1 MCCFSVHLHTCV
13 LPLLCWSMPCSL
25 FNLTTPYTLAM
36 HAGDNGPGWAAVFS
50 TLGSIAQ
57 TVMAQLER
65 GDASPATRSG
75 LDRVREMAL
84 VAAAAAGDWRRAL
97 LLLREREA
105 TGGVVI
111 SDAQQQATA
120 PPMGILAQYSY
131 AIEACAR
138 AGRGR
143 EALALLQGRA
153 MIPSSST
160 SPYTEGPR
168 ATKVLS
174 NVLEALG
181 STGHFAAAFDLA
193 RPALS
198 SAPSSSVPRRRAAL
212 MQQQQQQG
220 MSSRDQHSHHQQH
233 FLSKQAWDVI
243 ARGARARFL
252 EGHAT
257 AGMEGLLWAVRAMV
271 ARGVVPGRA
280 EMHAAL
286 EVSRGTRVYDA
297 VMRESWKGGYMTV

>member
-1 MCCFSVHLHTCV
+1 
-13 LPLLCWSMPCSL
+13 
-25 FNLTTPYTLAM
+25 M
-36 HAGDNGPGWAAVFS
+36 HAGDKGPGWAAVFS

-57 TVMAQLER
+57 NVMAQLER
-65 GDASPATRSG
+65 GDALPATRSG

-153 MIPSSST
+153 MTSSSPSSIT
-160 SPYTEGPR
+160 SPYNAGPR

-198 SAPSSSVPRRRAAL
+198 LSSPSSSIPRRRAAL
-212 MQQQQQQG
+212 LYQQQQQQQQE
-220 MSSRDQHSHHQQH
+220 MSPKEHYLHHHQQH
-233 FLSKQAWDVI
+233 FLSKQAWDVV

-252 EGHAT
+252 EGQA
-257 AGMEGLLWAVRAMV
+257 AARIEGLVWAVRAMV

-280 EMHAAL
+280 EMHVAL
-286 EVSRGTRVYDA
+286 EVSRGTRVYDG
-297 VMRESWKGGYMTV
+297 VGR